1 MHCEI
6 TRITNLETNSGS
18 SSSSNNNNNKRE
30 LLIMLTWYNREI
42 DTDASAPSA
51 WYLSLQ
57 VQYLE

>member
-18 SSSSNNNNNKRE
+18 SSNNNNNTRE